1 MPEVFNM
8 NLFTYTKKISEKI
21 SYYDQLTKDVKK
33 NLMMSNPFAIPVKM
47 TVIWINNC
55 KNDNSE

>member
-1 MPEVFNM
+1 M

-55 KNDNSE
+55 KDDNSE